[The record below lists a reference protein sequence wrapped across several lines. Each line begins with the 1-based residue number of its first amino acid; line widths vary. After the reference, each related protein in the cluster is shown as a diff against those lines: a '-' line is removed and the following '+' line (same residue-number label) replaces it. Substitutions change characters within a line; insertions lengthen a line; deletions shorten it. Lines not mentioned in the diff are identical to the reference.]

1 MVAISYYTRSAPSS
15 APVPTATTDMDLHIA
30 LDHDQPLRAQVER
43 ELRDGIRSGRLH
55 GGSKLPPTRLLAR
68 ELGVSRGVVVEAYA
82 QLVAEGYL
90 LARTREGT
98 RVAEGLALTP
108 RPARPPRVPRP
119 RVRYDLRP
127 GIPDLS
133 LFPRR
138 AWNAATAKALREL
151 PDAALSYGPPQGLR
165 QLRVTLGAYLGR
177 VRAVLADSEQILITC
192 GSGDALGL
200 LWRMFDH
207 GGAEAEAV
215 AVEDPSWP
223 RIGETISQAGLGVL
237 ALPVDSRGLVVSE
250 LEASGA
256 SAVVVSPSHQYPT
269 GAVMHPTRR
278 AELIAWARRTGGLI
292 VEDDYDAEYRYD
304 GPPIASLQ
312 SLAPGHVAYI
322 GTCSKILAPGLRLGW
337 LIVPDRLAGEP
348 AGAHGVTHAQPGV
361 ITQAAYAN
369 LLERGDV
376 DRHLR
381 RTRRV
386 YRARRA
392 ALVQALAAELPEI
405 RVEGASSG
413 LHVMAWLPPDVDETM
428 VSARARERGL
438 TVAGLHEE
446 CSVFTP
452 LAAGLVLGYGSI
464 AESAIPAAIRELA
477 ACVRA

>member
-1 MVAISYYTRSAPSS
+1 
-15 APVPTATTDMDLHIA
+15 MDIHIT
-30 LDHDQPLRAQVER
+30 LDRDRPLRAQVES

-68 ELGVSRGVVVEAYA
+68 ELGVSRGVVFEAYA

-98 RVAEGLALTP
+98 RVAEGLVQTPRAP
-108 RPARPPRVPRP
+108 RPASLPRP
-119 RVRYDLRP
+119 RVRYDLRS

-138 AWNAATAKALREL
+138 AWSTATAKAMREL
-151 PDAALSYGPPQGLR
+151 PDAALSYGPPEGLR
-165 QLRVTLGAYLGR
+165 QLRVTLAAYLGR
-177 VRAVLADSEQILITC
+177 VRAVLAESDQILITC
-192 GSGDALGL
+192 GSSDALGL
-200 LWRMFDH
+200 LWRTF
-207 GGAEAEAV
+207 GGAGREVV
-215 AVEDPSWP
+215 AVEDPSWS
-223 RIGETISQAGLGVL
+223 RISDTVTQAGLTLV
-237 ALPVDSRGLVVSE
+237 ALPVASGGLMVSQ

-278 AELIAWARRTGGLI
+278 AELIAWAQRTGGLI
-292 VEDDYDAEYRYD
+292 VEDDYDSEYRYE
-304 GPPIASLQ
+304 GTPLASLQ
-312 SLAPGHVAYI
+312 SLAPAHVAYI

-337 LIVPDRLAGEP
+337 LIVPDRLAGEQ
-348 AGAHGVTHAQPGV
+348 ATATGVTYAQPGV
-361 ITQAAYAN
+361 ITQAGYAN
-369 LLERGDV
+369 LLESGEV

-392 ALVQALAAELPEI
+392 ALLQALERELPEI

-413 LHVMAWLPPDVDETM
+413 LHVMAWLPPHVGEAA
-428 VSARARERGL
+428 VCARARERGL
-438 TVAGLHEE
+438 NLTALHEE
-446 CSVFTP
+446 CAVSAP
-452 LAAGLVLGYGSI
+452 SAAGLVLGYGSI
-464 AESAIPAAIRELA
+464 AESAIPAAIRELS